1 MIVTRS
7 VDTALRILIYLARQ
21 AARERYFKARQIEQD
36 LKVPPFALRKILWSL
51 ARRGLVLSF
60 PGREGGFRLGRT
72 PREISVGEV
81 MAAIDGRVVAYPCRG
96 VDGDCELSGQCTVA
110 LLYQEVE
117 EVLESLLS
125 RYSLQDFLS
134 RPPASPARRGGA

>member
-21 AARERYFKARQIEQD
+21 GARERFLKARQIELD

-51 ARRGLVLSF
+51 SRRGLVRSF

-72 PREISVGEV
+72 PREISIGEV
-81 MAAIDGRVVAYPCRG
+81 LAAIEGRVVAYPCRG
-96 VDGDCELSGQCTVA
+96 VDEGCELSGQCTVA
-110 LLYQEVE
+110 PLYQEVE
-117 EVLESLLS
+117 EAMESLLS

-134 RPPASPARRGGA
+134 RPPALPARGGGA